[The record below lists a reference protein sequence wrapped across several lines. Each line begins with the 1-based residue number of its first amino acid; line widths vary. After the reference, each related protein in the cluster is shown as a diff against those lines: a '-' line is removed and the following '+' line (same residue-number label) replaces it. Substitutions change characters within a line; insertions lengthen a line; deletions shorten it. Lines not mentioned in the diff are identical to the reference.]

1 VCRKSLGYR
10 INRTRTG
17 ISRLAQARSAV
28 RTSDGSLPLPLRY
41 LSAYF
46 EQRRSQY
53 CDHLLVANQSGDFM
67 PWLTFFLRGVRRQA
81 RDAEDRTI
89 RRVELMH
96 NMRNALLEE

>member
-1 VCRKSLGYR
+1 
-10 INRTRTG
+10 
-17 ISRLAQARSAV
+17 
-28 RTSDGSLPLPLRY
+28 
-41 LSAYF
+41 
-46 EQRRSQY
+46 
-53 CDHLLVANQSGDFM
+53 M